1 MSESTNKQL
10 QYVLEVT
17 PTGMLL
23 AKPHSSSVW
32 EIVQHPACTGTEGHF
47 IHPV

>member
-1 MSESTNKQL
+1 MNKQL

-23 AKPHSSSVW
+23 AKTNSSSVW
-32 EIVQHPACTGTEGHF
+32 EIVQHPSCTGIQEHF

>member
-1 MSESTNKQL
+1 ML
-10 QYVLEVT
+10 GVT

-32 EIVQHPACTGTEGHF
+32 EIVQNPFCTGTKDISF
-47 IHPV
+47 ILLHN